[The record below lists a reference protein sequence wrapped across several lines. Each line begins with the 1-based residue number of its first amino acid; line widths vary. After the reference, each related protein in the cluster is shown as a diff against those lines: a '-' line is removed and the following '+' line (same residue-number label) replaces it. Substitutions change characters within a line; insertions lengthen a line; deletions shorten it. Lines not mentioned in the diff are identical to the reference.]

1 MAPDPSTLPRHIG
14 IIMDGNGRWAK
25 KRGLERTE
33 GHKQGAKVFR
43 DIATYCSELGIEAVT
58 FYAFSTENWG
68 RPKDE
73 VDTLMSLLR
82 QYLKTDLTELK
93 KNNIRIRFIGER
105 NMLDADIVQ
114 NMHRLE
120 RETQDNTGMCLCLA
134 ISYGARQEILQAAQ
148 KLAALVK
155 NGDLSESDVDIQNFS
170 AMLYTHEMPDP
181 DIVIRTS
188 GEQRISNFL
197 LWQAAYAEF
206 FFTKT
211 LWPDFSAQELDD
223 IIEQFK
229 SRERRYGKI

>member
-1 MAPDPSTLPRHIG
+1 MTDNHNVEHIA

-25 KRGLERTE
+25 RQGLPRSM
-33 GHKQGAKVFR
+33 GHKKGAEIVKE
-43 DIATYCSELGIEAVT
+43 IAKAANEKGVKFLTL
-58 FYAFSTENWG
+58 YAFSTENWG

-82 QYLKTDLTELK
+82 QYLKTDLSELK

-170 AMLYTHEMPDP
+170 AMLYTHEMSDP

>member
-1 MAPDPSTLPRHIG
+1 MTDNHNVEHIA

-25 KRGLERTE
+25 KQGLPRSM
-33 GHKQGAKVFR
+33 GHKKGAEIVKE
-43 DIATYCSELGIEAVT
+43 IAKAANEKGVKFLTL
-58 FYAFSTENWG
+58 YAFSTENWG

-134 ISYGARQEILQAAQ
+134 ISYGARKEILQAAQ

>member
-1 MAPDPSTLPRHIG
+1 MTDNHDLTHIA

-25 KRGLERTE
+25 KQGLPRSV
-33 GHKQGAKVFR
+33 GHKKGAEIVKE
-43 DIATYCSELGIEAVT
+43 IAKAANERGVKFLTL
-58 FYAFSTENWG
+58 YAFSTENWG

-73 VDTLMSLLR
+73 VETLMSLLR
-82 QYLKTDLTELK
+82 QYLKSDLSELK

-114 NMHRLE
+114 NMHKLE
-120 RETQDNTGMCLCLA
+120 RETKDNSGLCLCLA
-134 ISYGARQEILQAAQ
+134 ISYGARQEIVQAAQ
-148 KLAALVK
+148 KLASLIK

-197 LWQAAYAEF
+197 LWQAAYAEL
-206 FFTKT
+206 FFTNT
-211 LWPDFSAQELDD
+211 LWPDFSAQELDN

>member
-1 MAPDPSTLPRHIG
+1 MTDNHNVEHIA

-25 KRGLERTE
+25 RQGLPRSI
-33 GHKQGAKVFR
+33 GHKKGAEIVKE
-43 DIATYCSELGIEAVT
+43 IAKAANEKGVKFLTL
-58 FYAFSTENWG
+58 YAFSTENWG

>member
-1 MAPDPSTLPRHIG
+1 MTDNHNVEHIA

-25 KRGLERTE
+25 RQGLPRSM
-33 GHKQGAKVFR
+33 GHKKGAEIVKE
-43 DIATYCSELGIEAVT
+43 IAKAANEKGVKFLTL
-58 FYAFSTENWG
+58 YAFSTENWG

-82 QYLKTDLTELK
+82 QYLKTDLSELK

-134 ISYGARQEILQAAQ
+134 ISYGARKEILQAAQ

>member
-1 MAPDPSTLPRHIG
+1 MTDNHNVEHIA

-25 KRGLERTE
+25 KQGLPRSM
-33 GHKQGAKVFR
+33 GHKKGAEIVKE
-43 DIATYCSELGIEAVT
+43 IAKASNEKGVKFLTL
-58 FYAFSTENWG
+58 YAFSTENWG

-197 LWQAAYAEF
+197 LWQTAYAEF

>member
-1 MAPDPSTLPRHIG
+1 M
-14 IIMDGNGRWAK
+14 
-25 KRGLERTE
+25 
-33 GHKQGAKVFR
+33 GHKKGAEIVKE
-43 DIATYCSELGIEAVT
+43 IAKAANERGIKFLT
-58 FYAFSTENWG
+58 LYAFSTENWG

-73 VDTLMSLLR
+73 VETLMSLLR
-82 QYLKTDLTELK
+82 QYLKSDLSELK

-114 NMHRLE
+114 NMHKLE
-120 RETQDNTGMCLCLA
+120 RETKDNSGLCLCLA
-134 ISYGARQEILQAAQ
+134 ISYGARQEIVQAAQ
-148 KLAALVK
+148 KLASLIK

-197 LWQAAYAEF
+197 LWQAAYAEL
-206 FFTKT
+206 FFTNT
-211 LWPDFSAQELDD
+211 LWPDFSAQELDN

>member
-1 MAPDPSTLPRHIG
+1 MTDNHNVEHIA

-25 KRGLERTE
+25 RQGLPRSM
-33 GHKQGAKVFR
+33 GHKKGAEIVKE
-43 DIATYCSELGIEAVT
+43 IAKAANEKGVKFLTL
-58 FYAFSTENWG
+58 YAFSTENWG

-82 QYLKTDLTELK
+82 QYLKTDLSELK

-134 ISYGARQEILQAAQ
+134 ISYGARQEILQVAQ

>member
-1 MAPDPSTLPRHIG
+1 MTDNHNVEHIA

-25 KRGLERTE
+25 RQGLPRSM
-33 GHKQGAKVFR
+33 GHKKGAEIVKE
-43 DIATYCSELGIEAVT
+43 IAKAANEKGVKFLTL
-58 FYAFSTENWG
+58 YAFSTENWG

-82 QYLKTDLTELK
+82 QYLKTDLSELK

>member
-1 MAPDPSTLPRHIG
+1 MTANHDLTHIA

-25 KRGLERTE
+25 KQGLPRSM
-33 GHKQGAKVFR
+33 GHKKGAEIVKE
-43 DIATYCSELGIEAVT
+43 IAKAANERGIKFLT
-58 FYAFSTENWG
+58 LYAFSTENWG

-73 VDTLMSLLR
+73 VETLMSLLR
-82 QYLKTDLTELK
+82 QYLKSDLSELK

-114 NMHRLE
+114 NMHKLE
-120 RETQDNTGMCLCLA
+120 RETKDNSGLCLCLA
-134 ISYGARQEILQAAQ
+134 ISYGARQEIVQAAQ
-148 KLAALVK
+148 KLASLIK

-197 LWQAAYAEF
+197 LWQAAYAEL
-206 FFTKT
+206 FFTNT
-211 LWPDFSAQELDD
+211 LWPDFSAQELDN

>member
-1 MAPDPSTLPRHIG
+1 MTDNHNVEHIA

-25 KRGLERTE
+25 RQGLPRSM
-33 GHKQGAKVFR
+33 GHKKGAEIVKE
-43 DIATYCSELGIEAVT
+43 IAKAANEKGVKFLTL
-58 FYAFSTENWG
+58 YAFSTENWG

-134 ISYGARQEILQAAQ
+134 ISYGARKEILQAAQ

>member
-1 MAPDPSTLPRHIG
+1 MTDNHNLTHIA

-25 KRGLERTE
+25 KQGLPRSM
-33 GHKQGAKVFR
+33 GHKKGAEIVKE
-43 DIATYCSELGIEAVT
+43 IAKAANERGIKFLT
-58 FYAFSTENWG
+58 LYAFSTENWG

-73 VDTLMSLLR
+73 VETLMSLLR
-82 QYLKTDLTELK
+82 QYLKSDLSELK

-114 NMHRLE
+114 NMHKLE
-120 RETQDNTGMCLCLA
+120 RETKDNSGLCLCLA
-134 ISYGARQEILQAAQ
+134 ISYGARQEIVQAAQ
-148 KLAALVK
+148 KLASLIK

-197 LWQAAYAEF
+197 LWQAAYAEL
-206 FFTKT
+206 FFTNT
-211 LWPDFSAQELDD
+211 LWPDFSAQELDN

>member
-1 MAPDPSTLPRHIG
+1 MTDNHNVEHIA

-25 KRGLERTE
+25 KQGLPRSM
-33 GHKQGAKVFR
+33 GHKKGAEIVKE
-43 DIATYCSELGIEAVT
+43 IAKAANEKGVKFLTL
-58 FYAFSTENWG
+58 YAFSTENWG

-82 QYLKTDLTELK
+82 QYLKTDLSELK

-206 FFTKT
+206 VFTKT

>member
-1 MAPDPSTLPRHIG
+1 MTDNHNVEHIA

-25 KRGLERTE
+25 RQGLPRSM
-33 GHKQGAKVFR
+33 GHKKGAEIVKE
-43 DIATYCSELGIEAVT
+43 IAKAANEKGVKFLTL
-58 FYAFSTENWG
+58 YAFSTENWG

-82 QYLKTDLTELK
+82 QYLKTDLSELK

-134 ISYGARQEILQAAQ
+134 ISYGARQEILQATQ

-170 AMLYTHEMPDP
+170 AMLYTHEMSDP

>member
-1 MAPDPSTLPRHIG
+1 MTDNHNVEHIA

-25 KRGLERTE
+25 KQGLPRSM
-33 GHKQGAKVFR
+33 GHKKGAEIVKE
-43 DIATYCSELGIEAVT
+43 IAKAANEKGVKFLTL
-58 FYAFSTENWG
+58 YAFSTENWG

-82 QYLKTDLTELK
+82 QYLKTDLSELK

-134 ISYGARQEILQAAQ
+134 ISYGARQEILQATQ

>member
-1 MAPDPSTLPRHIG
+1 MTDNHNVEHIA

-25 KRGLERTE
+25 RQGLPRSM
-33 GHKQGAKVFR
+33 GHKKGAEIVKE
-43 DIATYCSELGIEAVT
+43 IAKAANEKGVKFLTL
-58 FYAFSTENWG
+58 YAFSTENWG

-82 QYLKTDLTELK
+82 QYLKTDLSELK

-120 RETQDNTGMCLCLA
+120 RETQNNTGMCLCLA

>member
-1 MAPDPSTLPRHIG
+1 MTDNHNVEHIA

-25 KRGLERTE
+25 RQGLPRSM
-33 GHKQGAKVFR
+33 GHKKGAEIVKE
-43 DIATYCSELGIEAVT
+43 IAKAANEKGVKFLTL
-58 FYAFSTENWG
+58 YAFSTENWG

>member
-1 MAPDPSTLPRHIG
+1 MTDNHNVEHIA

-25 KRGLERTE
+25 RQGLPRSM
-33 GHKQGAKVFR
+33 GHKKGAEIVKE
-43 DIATYCSELGIEAVT
+43 IAKAANEKRVKFLTL
-58 FYAFSTENWG
+58 YAFSTENWG

-82 QYLKTDLTELK
+82 QYLKTDLSELK

>member
-1 MAPDPSTLPRHIG
+1 MTDNHNVEHIA

-25 KRGLERTE
+25 KQGLPRSM
-33 GHKQGAKVFR
+33 GHKKGAEIVKE
-43 DIATYCSELGIEAVT
+43 IAKAANEKGVKFLTL
-58 FYAFSTENWG
+58 YAFSTENWG

-134 ISYGARQEILQAAQ
+134 ISYGARQEILQATQ

>member
-1 MAPDPSTLPRHIG
+1 MTDNHNVEHIA

-25 KRGLERTE
+25 RQGLPRSM
-33 GHKQGAKVFR
+33 GHKKGAEIVKE
-43 DIATYCSELGIEAVT
+43 IAKAANEKRVKFLTL
-58 FYAFSTENWG
+58 YAFPTENWG

-82 QYLKTDLTELK
+82 QYLKTDLSELK

>member
-1 MAPDPSTLPRHIG
+1 MTDNHNVEHIA

-25 KRGLERTE
+25 RQGLPRSM
-33 GHKQGAKVFR
+33 GHKKGAEIVKE
-43 DIATYCSELGIEAVT
+43 IAKAANEKGVKFLTL
-58 FYAFSTENWG
+58 YAFSTENWG

-134 ISYGARQEILQAAQ
+134 ISYGARQEILQATQ

-170 AMLYTHEMPDP
+170 AMLYTHEMSDP

>member
-1 MAPDPSTLPRHIG
+1 MTDNHNVEHIA

-25 KRGLERTE
+25 KQGLPRSM
-33 GHKQGAKVFR
+33 GHKKGAEIVKE
-43 DIATYCSELGIEAVT
+43 IAKAANEKGVKFLTL
-58 FYAFSTENWG
+58 YAFSTENWG

-82 QYLKTDLTELK
+82 QYLKTDLSELK
-93 KNNIRIRFIGER
+93 KNNIRISFIGER

>member
-1 MAPDPSTLPRHIG
+1 MTDNHNVEHIA

-25 KRGLERTE
+25 RQGLPRSM
-33 GHKQGAKVFR
+33 GHKKGAEIVKE
-43 DIATYCSELGIEAVT
+43 IAKAANEKGVKFLTL
-58 FYAFSTENWG
+58 YAFSTENWG

-155 NGDLSESDVDIQNFS
+155 NGDLLESDVDIQNFS

>member
-1 MAPDPSTLPRHIG
+1 MTDNHNVEHIA

-25 KRGLERTE
+25 KQGLPRSM
-33 GHKQGAKVFR
+33 GHKKGAEIVKE
-43 DIATYCSELGIEAVT
+43 IAKAANEKGVQFLTL
-58 FYAFSTENWG
+58 YAFSTENWG

>member
-1 MAPDPSTLPRHIG
+1 MTDNHNVEHIA

-25 KRGLERTE
+25 RQGLPRSM
-33 GHKQGAKVFR
+33 GHKKGAEIVKE
-43 DIATYCSELGIEAVT
+43 IAKAANEKGVKFLTL
-58 FYAFSTENWG
+58 YAFSTENWG

-134 ISYGARQEILQAAQ
+134 ISYGARQEILQAVQ

>member
-1 MAPDPSTLPRHIG
+1 MTDNHNVEHIA

-25 KRGLERTE
+25 KQGLPRSM
-33 GHKQGAKVFR
+33 GHKKGAEIVKE
-43 DIATYCSELGIEAVT
+43 IAKAANEKGVKFLTL
-58 FYAFSTENWG
+58 YAFSTENWG

-82 QYLKTDLTELK
+82 QYLKTDLSELK

-134 ISYGARQEILQAAQ
+134 ISYGARQEIIQAAQ

>member
-1 MAPDPSTLPRHIG
+1 MTDNHNVEHIA

-25 KRGLERTE
+25 KQGLPRSM
-33 GHKQGAKVFR
+33 GHKKGAEIVKE
-43 DIATYCSELGIEAVT
+43 IAKAANKKGVKFLTL
-58 FYAFSTENWG
+58 YAFSTENWG

-82 QYLKTDLTELK
+82 QYLKTDLSELK

>member
-1 MAPDPSTLPRHIG
+1 MTDNHNVEHIA

-25 KRGLERTE
+25 KQGLPRSM
-33 GHKQGAKVFR
+33 GHKKGAEIVKE
-43 DIATYCSELGIEAVT
+43 IAKAANEKGVKFLTL
-58 FYAFSTENWG
+58 YAFSTENWG

-82 QYLKTDLTELK
+82 QYLKTDLSELK

-120 RETQDNTGMCLCLA
+120 LETQDNTGMCLCLA

-197 LWQAAYAEF
+197 LWQLSYSELY
-206 FFTKT
+206 FTDVY
-211 LWPDFSAQELDD
+211 WPDFDEEAFYQA
-223 IIEQFK
+223 I
-229 SRERRYGKI
+229 REKRM

>member
-1 MAPDPSTLPRHIG
+1 MTDNHDLTHIA

-25 KRGLERTE
+25 KQGLPRSM
-33 GHKQGAKVFR
+33 GHKKGAEIVKE
-43 DIATYCSELGIEAVT
+43 IAKAANERGIKFLT
-58 FYAFSTENWG
+58 LYAFSTENWG

-73 VDTLMSLLR
+73 VETLMSLLR
-82 QYLKTDLTELK
+82 QYLKSDLNELK

-114 NMHRLE
+114 NMHKLE
-120 RETQDNTGMCLCLA
+120 RETKDNSGLCLCLA
-134 ISYGARQEILQAAQ
+134 ISYGARQEIVQAAQ
-148 KLAALVK
+148 KLASLIK

-197 LWQAAYAEF
+197 LWQAAYAEL
-206 FFTKT
+206 FFTNT
-211 LWPDFSAQELDD
+211 LWPDFSAQELDN

>member
-1 MAPDPSTLPRHIG
+1 MTDNHNVEHIA

-25 KRGLERTE
+25 RQGLPRSM
-33 GHKQGAKVFR
+33 GHKKGAEIVKE
-43 DIATYCSELGIEAVT
+43 IAKAANEKGVKFLTL
-58 FYAFSTENWG
+58 YAFSTENWG

-82 QYLKTDLTELK
+82 QYLKTDLAELK

>member
-1 MAPDPSTLPRHIG
+1 MTDNHNVEHIA

-25 KRGLERTE
+25 RQGLPRSM
-33 GHKQGAKVFR
+33 GHKKGAEIVKE
-43 DIATYCSELGIEAVT
+43 IAKAANEKGVKFLTL
-58 FYAFSTENWG
+58 YAFSTENWG

-82 QYLKTDLTELK
+82 QYLKTDLSELK

-170 AMLYTHEMPDP
+170 AMLYTNEMPDP

>member
-1 MAPDPSTLPRHIG
+1 MTDNHDLTHIA

-25 KRGLERTE
+25 KQGLPRSM
-33 GHKQGAKVFR
+33 GHKKGAEIVKE
-43 DIATYCSELGIEAVT
+43 IAKAANERGIKFLT
-58 FYAFSTENWG
+58 LYAFSTENWG

-73 VDTLMSLLR
+73 VETLMSLLR
-82 QYLKTDLTELK
+82 QYLKSDLSELK

-114 NMHRLE
+114 NMHKLE
-120 RETQDNTGMCLCLA
+120 RETKDNSGLCLCLA
-134 ISYGARQEILQAAQ
+134 ISYGARQEIVQAAQ
-148 KLAALVK
+148 KLASLIK

-197 LWQAAYAEF
+197 LWQAAYAEL
-206 FFTKT
+206 FFTNT
-211 LWPDFSAQELDD
+211 LWPDFSAQELDN

>member
-1 MAPDPSTLPRHIG
+1 MTDNHNVEHIA

-25 KRGLERTE
+25 KQGLPRSM
-33 GHKQGAKVFR
+33 GHKKGAEIVKE
-43 DIATYCSELGIEAVT
+43 IAKAANEKGVKFLTL
-58 FYAFSTENWG
+58 YAFSTENWG
-68 RPKDE
+68 RPKDD

-82 QYLKTDLTELK
+82 QYLKTDLSELK

>member
-1 MAPDPSTLPRHIG
+1 MTDNHNVEHIA

-25 KRGLERTE
+25 KQGLPRSM
-33 GHKQGAKVFR
+33 GHKKGAEIVKE
-43 DIATYCSELGIEAVT
+43 IAKAANEKGVKFLTL
-58 FYAFSTENWG
+58 YAFSTENWG

-82 QYLKTDLTELK
+82 QYLKTDLSELK

-148 KLAALVK
+148 KLVALVK

>member
-1 MAPDPSTLPRHIG
+1 MTDNHNVEHIA

-25 KRGLERTE
+25 RQGLPRSM
-33 GHKQGAKVFR
+33 GHKKGAEIVKE
-43 DIATYCSELGIEAVT
+43 IAKAANEKGVKFLTL
-58 FYAFSTENWG
+58 YAFSTENWG

-82 QYLKTDLTELK
+82 QYLKTDLSELK

-134 ISYGARQEILQAAQ
+134 ISYGARQEILQATQ

-181 DIVIRTS
+181 DIVIRAS
-188 GEQRISNFL
+188 GEQRVSNFL